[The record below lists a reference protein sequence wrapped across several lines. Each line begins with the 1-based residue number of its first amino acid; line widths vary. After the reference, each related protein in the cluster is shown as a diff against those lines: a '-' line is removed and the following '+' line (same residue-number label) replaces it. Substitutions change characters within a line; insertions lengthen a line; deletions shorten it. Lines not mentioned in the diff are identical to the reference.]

1 MVEERNRRRHA
12 PALAVLVV
20 VAALLPASCCGRGT
34 CPGNRPVPADD
45 AAVEPEAD
53 ADPAPA
59 PTPDPADI
67 AEPDAEVPEG
77 PQAIVTTVPDIP
89 GGPCPGES
97 QCNVTLRPPAG
108 GRRATWAAEGAT
120 LTFAYDDVLGR
131 ARERNEDELVAFLEG
146 RPAGEDPV
154 PLNEA
159 ALAGNRVS
167 YVVAALLDEG
177 KASVRDDRDGREVA
191 TIVRETWDWVGC
203 GGGCRQAGRQ
213 YRFRVPGDVF
223 FRTTDLFE
231 DSF

>member
-1 MVEERNRRRHA
+1 MVEERNHRRHIA
-12 PALAVLVV
+12 AQAMLVAV
-20 VAALLPASCCGRGT
+20 ATLLPASCCGRGT
-34 CPGNRPVPADD
+34 CPGNRPVPTED
-45 AAVEPEAD
+45 AASEPEAA

-59 PTPDPADI
+59 LAPDPADI
-67 AEPDAEVPEG
+67 AEPAADAPEG

-97 QCNVTLRPPAG
+97 QCTVTLRPPAG

-120 LTFAYDDVLGR
+120 LTFAYDDALGL
-131 ARERNEDELVAFLEG
+131 ARERNERELVAFLEG

-167 YVVAALLDEG
+167 FVVAALLDEG
-177 KASVRDDRDGREVA
+177 QAAVRDDQGDRDVA
-191 TIVRETWDWVGC
+191 TIVRETWVWTGC
-203 GGGCRQAGRQ
+203 SGGCRQAGRQ
-213 YRFRVPGDVF
+213 YRIQVPGDVF